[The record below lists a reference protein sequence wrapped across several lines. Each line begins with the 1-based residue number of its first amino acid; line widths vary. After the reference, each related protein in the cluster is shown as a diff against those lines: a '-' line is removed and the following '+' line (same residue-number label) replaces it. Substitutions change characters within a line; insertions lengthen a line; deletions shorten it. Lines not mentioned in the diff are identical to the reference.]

1 MTYFKSPQVD
11 ATMIE
16 VTLSSAQ
23 TASQGG
29 FVLFDTI
36 RARHFIVE
44 VKA

>member
-1 MTYFKSPQVD
+1 MTYLNTQAA

-44 VKA
+44 AKA